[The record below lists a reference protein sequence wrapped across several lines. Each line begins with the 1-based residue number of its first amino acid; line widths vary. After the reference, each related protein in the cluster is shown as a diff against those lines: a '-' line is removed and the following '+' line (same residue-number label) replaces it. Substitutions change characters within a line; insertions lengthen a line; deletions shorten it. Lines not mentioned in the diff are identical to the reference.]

1 MGSHIEK
8 CERVL
13 VIVVSVCNALTRQI
27 NLEGILLGVVK
38 SDMFLDVDRRR
49 QESTGINNI

>member
-13 VIVVSVCNALTRQI
+13 VIVVSVRNALTRQI
-27 NLEGILLGVVK
+27 SLEGILLGVVK

-49 QESTGINNI
+49 QESTGVNNI